1 MTGNARVSF
10 GVWSDRVVAAEQL
23 QSDLRESGEHA
34 ITVGGE
40 SGPPIECLVV
50 LTRKPQFDVGELG
63 TLARLAN
70 RAQITIAVDR
80 HRPGA
85 DDGPPWPRDV
95 TLHWSGRYPDLAQ
108 VAQALVDLVRP
119 AGLLSSPLP
128 TFLPTE
134 TPLPGIPHAAGRH
147 ELIEQ
152 LRRPE
157 ELRVISLTR
166 ALHDE
171 LLHADRA
178 ESRADYDLFRLVRW
192 GAEEANRPFINLR
205 LTRSERPSIRPEQP
219 RALDTVLKDL
229 RTRRLVLL
237 LGEPGAGKSQQLRYF
252 DAGSALRS
260 LRQPG
265 AGPWPPNS
273 FYVALAAQPA
283 QPDISM
289 DWLAHQWAAAVDPTR
304 WCDLRTFLA
313 DGGTVLLD
321 GLNEGGMRSLPLPQ
335 WMTRWR
341 DVMSELFGAGASKVV
356 VSCRTRDLVIP
367 MRAPRN
373 EAPTEVSLLPLSK
386 DDIVAI
392 ATQADPRM
400 ARRLKRALDDDG
412 MIAKLYSSPFRLRR
426 FLETG
431 ADGVAPTGARL
442 YGTVIAAALLRD
454 FDQDNLHD
462 DLVPGRVAPA
472 LRTHYANPWPVLDTI
487 PLIKALAALAKEL
500 TFPAVPGGNA
510 LLTMRPARA
519 IGVLN
524 NALAAAGGDA
534 SKAAMALDTAE
545 DFHILQ
551 EERGDIRFT
560 HPSLQHLFA
569 ASGCTDEEIVAL
581 AEQERQPSHRRPPGR
596 LSPTYAEHRYEEL
609 FQFAAQLRP
618 EVPRLLLRVDPVL
631 AARAYL
637 AAGPDARHG
646 VDEEIRE
653 SLANSL
659 VDEWDPARRAAIMA
673 ALGELGWR
681 LPTPSYRGSEAM
693 STVPAGEWRL
703 GRRGRD
709 DAPETDTDSEPRT
722 VELGSFQI
730 SRFPVSNLEYRAFVE
745 AGAYDDKA
753 WWTPEGWQW
762 VTNSRAVEQS
772 VIEWTR
778 RQDNLRRDLGQIV
791 TLLRAGRATP
801 AAAAAL
807 LRFANLSETEIVAY
821 ARSQQARPIRHPRFW
836 QRSALNNPLQPVV
849 GVSWFEANA
858 FCAWLADRH
867 GVPVRLPSENEWEAA
882 CLHSLGLTDCAD
894 VTGALTGD
902 AGNTLESG
910 FPATTPIRTYATEA
924 QQRERL
930 PVEMLGNV
938 FEWCF
943 DYYAPG
949 HHNRR
954 ILKGGSWR
962 HERWRAHPAYRGRG
976 NVDAQNDDLGF
987 RYVMGGA
994 ES

>member
-1 MTGNARVSF
+1 MTVTARVSF
-10 GVWSDRVVAAEQL
+10 GFWSDRVVAADQL
-23 QSDLRESGEHA
+23 QSDLRESGEQA

-40 SGPPIECLVV
+40 NGPPIGCLVV
-50 LTRKPQFDVGELG
+50 LTQKPQLDLAELG

-70 RAQITIAVDR
+70 RAKITIAVDR
-80 HRPGA
+80 HRPGT
-85 DDGPPWPRDV
+85 DDGPPWPRDA
-95 TLHWSGRYPDLAQ
+95 TLYWGGRYPDLAE

-119 AGLLSSPLP
+119 AGLLSSALP
-128 TFLPTE
+128 AFLPTDR
-134 TPLPGIPHAAGRH
+134 PLPGIPHAGDRH
-147 ELIEQ
+147 ELIAQ

-157 ELRVISLTR
+157 QLRVISLTR
-166 ALHDE
+166 DLHDE
-171 LLHADRA
+171 LLRPRRA
-178 ESRADYDLFRLVRW
+178 ESRADYDLLRLVRW
-192 GAEEANRPFINLR
+192 AADEANRPFISLR

-219 RALDTVLKDL
+219 RALDAVLQDL

-237 LGEPGAGKSQQLRYF
+237 LGEPGAGKSQQLRYY
-252 DAGSALRS
+252 DAWAALHS

-265 AGPWPPNS
+265 DGPLPPGA
-273 FYVALAAQPA
+273 FCVALAAQPA
-283 QPDISM
+283 QPDITM
-289 DWLAHQWAAAVDPTR
+289 DWLAQQWATVVDPER

-321 GLNEGGMRSLPLPQ
+321 GLNEGGMRALPLRE

-341 DVMSELFGAGASKVV
+341 DVISQLLGAGATKVV

-373 EAPTEVSLLPLSK
+373 ETPTEVSLLPLSK

-392 ATQADPRM
+392 ATQADPAM
-400 ARRLKRALDDDG
+400 ARRLKPALDEDG
-412 MIAKLYSSPFRLRR
+412 MIEQLYSSPFRLRR

-431 ADGVAPTGARL
+431 ADGIALTDSRL
-442 YGTVIAAALLRD
+442 YGMVIAAALLRD
-454 FDQDNLHD
+454 FEQDNLHD
-462 DLVPGRVAPA
+462 GLVPDRVAAA
-472 LRTHYANPWPVLDTI
+472 LRSHYVNPWPVLDTI
-487 PLIKALAALAKEL
+487 AVIKALAALAKEL

-510 LLTMRPARA
+510 RLTMRRSAA
-519 IGVLN
+519 IGVLHD
-524 NALAAAGGDA
+524 ALAEAREDP
-534 SKAAMALDTAE
+534 SKAGLALDTAE

-551 EERGDIRFT
+551 EERGDIRFA

-569 ASGCTDEEIVAL
+569 AAGCTDAEIVAL
-581 AEQERQPSHRRPPGR
+581 AEQERQPAVLPGR
-596 LSPTYAEHRYEEL
+596 LPPSYAEHRYEE
-609 FQFAAQLRP
+609 FFRFAAQLRP
-618 EVPRLLLRVDPVL
+618 DVPRLLLRVDPVL

-637 AAGPDARHG
+637 AAGPDARRG
-646 VDEEIRE
+646 VDAEIRE
-653 SLANSL
+653 SLANLL
-659 VDEWDPARRAAIMA
+659 VDEWAPAQRAAIMT

-681 LPTPSYRGSEAM
+681 LPTPSYRGSEALAA
-693 STVPAGEWRL
+693 VPAGEWRL
-703 GRRGRD
+703 GRRGHD

-722 VELGSFQI
+722 IALPGFTIARS
-730 SRFPVSNLEYRAFVE
+730 PVSNLEYGVFVE
-745 AGAYDDKA
+745 AGGYDDKA

-791 TLLRAGRATP
+791 TLLRARRATP
-801 AAAAAL
+801 ASAAAL
-807 LRFANLSETEIVAY
+807 LRFARLSETEIVAY
-821 ARSQQARPIRHPRFW
+821 ARSQQARPIRYPRYW
-836 QRSALNNPLQPVV
+836 RRAALNNPLQPVV

-882 CLHSLGLTDCAD
+882 CLHSLGLTDSAD
-894 VTGALTGD
+894 VTGTH
-902 AGNTLESG
+902 GNTLAAG
-910 FPATTPIRTYATEA
+910 FPSTTPIRTYATEA
-924 QQRERL
+924 QQRSRL

-962 HERWRAHPAYRGRG
+962 HEPWRAHPAYRGRG
-976 NVDAQNDDLGF
+976 DVDAQNDDLGF
-987 RYVMGGA
+987 RYVMEDA